1 MSQFQLFPSPS
12 RTKASTNPFRLENQ
26 RDTGTQPRGSIPL
39 NDLNGKDIKT
49 EALLFQIVD
58 DANSM
63 KAAKKAK
70 PPRSTPVSIPETVQ
84 ELRTPESLFSKSPKD
99 NTKSQWGSP
108 ASNVSQAS
116 PTGSRNN
123 HVASPLAQGA
133 SGAYS
138 SPVIPMRSIFPQYNP
153 NVPLSQQQYYP
164 QLSTNTRTHRPKE
177 LPFTPPPEIDRALG
191 PKTVP
196 ASVMNFPAG
205 VLDQVEIQYSST
217 TELRSLWE
225 AANGQRP
232 QDLAGNFNLRVAR
245 TEAETYTFGDPH
257 APFYKMQTYSTNEL
271 SITRTNPSK
280 PNSSIPIMMLKLE
293 DRRREPPN
301 DGLVSILFSRLAAM
315 LAIDEAE
322 VLARKRHLGPLEAA
336 EAEGK
341 ALKRAAAQESCR
353 LSWNNA
359 KQLYELHHPSLTKL
373 PPPALVGAAG
383 IPLSPV
389 RSMYSGLL
397 HISVSTPSKES
408 DSRQPPTILVT
419 TPMSANAVEGANM
432 AATPRTSTLPL
443 TDADE
448 PLASLDLCTL
458 TLSISAA
465 AIIATVPSL
474 YAIDSLVT
482 AMLAVA
488 VSDEST
494 NTVLTDMEL
503 YDPTKEA
510 LSKRSSADS
519 NIKSHAEHEDAKE
532 GMQLMS
538 KIRSARSQCADS
550 TQRKWFHFWGPPKPA
565 KPKTKKI
572 MVEEFDLEKY
582 GRYGDGSS
590 RAGQKLPGLTRGCL
604 RMLFWGLDLLV
615 RVLTMLMGRDDDENA
630 YDFPSSCFATYLR
643 MNHEYLAAFRKKTPS
658 S

>member
-12 RTKASTNPFRLENQ
+12 NTKAPKNPFRLENS
-26 RDTGTQPRGSIPL
+26 RATRTPPIGSIPL
-39 NDLNGKDIKT
+39 NDLNGKDIRT

-58 DANSM
+58 DAKGI
-63 KAAKKAK
+63 KAAKKVK
-70 PPRSTPVSIPETVQ
+70 SPRSAPVSIPETVQ
-84 ELRTPESLFSKSPKD
+84 ELRTPESLFSQSPKN
-99 NTKSQWGSP
+99 NTANQWGSP
-108 ASNVSQAS
+108 AYKVSRAS
-116 PTGSRNN
+116 PPGSSNN
-123 HVASPLAQGA
+123 HIATQLAQRA
-133 SGAYS
+133 SEASS

-153 NVPLSQQQYYP
+153 NVPLSQQQYHP
-164 QLSTNTRTHRPKE
+164 QLSANTRTHRPKE
-177 LPFTPPPEIDRALG
+177 LSFTPPPEIDRALG

-205 VLDQVEIQYSST
+205 VLDQVEIQYSSI
-217 TELRSLWE
+217 TELKSLWE

-245 TEAETYTFGDPH
+245 TEAETYTFGDPQ
-257 APFYKMQTYSTNEL
+257 APFYKMQIYSTKEL
-271 SITRTNPSK
+271 SVTRTNPSK

-293 DRRREPPN
+293 DRRRETPN

-315 LAIDEAE
+315 LALDEAE
-322 VLARKRHLGPLEAA
+322 VLARKHHLGPTEAA

-383 IPLSPV
+383 VPLSPV
-389 RSMYSGLL
+389 RSKYSGLL
-397 HISVSTPSKES
+397 HISVSTPSKELG
-408 DSRQPPTILVT
+408 SRQPPTILAT

-443 TDADE
+443 TECDE
-448 PLASLDLCTL
+448 PLASLDLGTL

-510 LSKRSSADS
+510 LSKQTSADS
-519 NIKSHAEHEDAKE
+519 NIKSLDEHEDAQE
-532 GMQLMS
+532 GIQLMS
-538 KIRSARSQCADS
+538 KIKRARSQSADS
-550 TQRKWFHFWGPPKPA
+550 TQRKWFHFWRPQRPA

-582 GRYGDGSS
+582 GRYGYGSS
-590 RAGQKLPGLTRGCL
+590 REGQKLPGLTRGCL
-604 RMLFWGLDLLV
+604 RILFWGLDILV
-615 RVLTMLMGRDDDENA
+615 RVLTMMNA
-630 YDFPSSCFATYLR
+630 YD
-643 MNHEYLAAFRKKTPS
+643 
-658 S
+658 

>member
-12 RTKASTNPFRLENQ
+12 TTKASKNPFRLENQ
-26 RDTGTQPRGSIPL
+26 RTAGTHPMGSIPL
-39 NDLNGKDIKT
+39 NDLNGKDIRT

-58 DANSM
+58 DAKSI
-63 KAAKKAK
+63 KPAKKTK
-70 PPRSTPVSIPETVQ
+70 TPRSTPVSVPETVQ
-84 ELRTPESLFSKSPKD
+84 ELRTPESLFSKSPK
-99 NTKSQWGSP
+99 NGTTNQWGSP
-108 ASNVSQAS
+108 AYKVSQAS
-116 PTGSRNN
+116 PTGSGKI
-123 HVASPLAQGA
+123 HIATQLAQGTSEA
-133 SGAYS
+133 SS

-153 NVPLSQQQYYP
+153 DVSLSQQQYYP
-164 QLSTNTRTHRPKE
+164 QLSANTRKHRPKE
-177 LPFTPPPEIDRALG
+177 LSFTPPPEIDRALG

-205 VLDQVEIQYSST
+205 VLDQVEIQYSSI

-232 QDLAGNFNLRVAR
+232 QDLAGTFNLRVAR
-245 TEAETYTFGDPH
+245 TEAETYTFGDPQ

-271 SITRTNPSK
+271 SVTRTNPSK

-322 VLARKRHLGPLEAA
+322 AFARKHHLGPSEAA

-359 KQLYELHHPSLTKL
+359 KHLYELHHPSLTKL

-389 RSMYSGLL
+389 RSKYSGLL

-408 DSRQPPTILVT
+408 NSRQPPTILVT

-443 TDADE
+443 ADSDE
-448 PLASLDLCTL
+448 LLASLDLGTL

-465 AIIATVPSL
+465 AITATIPSL

-488 VSDEST
+488 VSDEAS

-510 LSKRSSADS
+510 LSKHSSLNS
-519 NIKSHAEHEDAKE
+519 NIKSLAEQEDAKE
-532 GMQLMS
+532 GIQLLS
-538 KIRSARSQCADS
+538 KIKFANPQSTDS
-550 TQRKWFHFWGPPKPA
+550 TQRKWFHFWRPQKPT

-572 MVEEFDLEKY
+572 VVEEFDLEKY
-582 GRYGDGSS
+582 GRYGYGSS
-590 RAGQKLPGLTRGCL
+590 REGQKLPGLTRGCL
-604 RMLFWGLDLLV
+604 RILFWGLDILVRILTMMVKIIAWLLV
-615 RVLTMLMGRDDDENA
+615 NLTRCTTSA
-630 YDFPSSCFATYLR
+630 KA
-643 MNHEYLAAFRKKTPS
+643 
-658 S
+658 

>member
-12 RTKASTNPFRLENQ
+12 SAKASKNPFRLEDK
-26 RDTGTQPRGSIPL
+26 RATGTSPIPL
-39 NDLNGKDIKT
+39 NDLRGKDIRT

-58 DANSM
+58 DTKSI
-63 KAAKKAK
+63 KAAKRVKT
-70 PPRSTPVSIPETVQ
+70 PRSMPVSIPETVQ
-84 ELRTPESLFSKSPKD
+84 EQRTPGSLFGQSPKD
-99 NTKSQWGSP
+99 TTNQWGSP
-108 ASNVSQAS
+108 TYKASQTSL
-116 PTGSRNN
+116 TGSNN
-123 HVASPLAQGA
+123 NFVAVQLAQEA
-133 SGAYS
+133 PETSS
-138 SPVIPMRSIFPQYNP
+138 SPDIPMRSIFPQYDH
-153 NVPLSQQQYYP
+153 NVPLSLQQYYP
-164 QLSTNTRTHRPKE
+164 QFSSNSRTHRPKE
-177 LPFTPPPEIDRALG
+177 LSFTPPPEIDRALG

-205 VLDQVEIQYSST
+205 VLDQVEVQYSSI

-245 TEAETYTFGDPH
+245 TEAETYTFGDPQ

-271 SITRTNPSK
+271 SVTRTNPSK

-293 DRRREPPN
+293 DRRREHPN

-322 VLARKRHLGPLEAA
+322 AFAKKHHLGPSDAA

-353 LSWNNA
+353 LSWNNT
-359 KQLYELHHPSLTKL
+359 KRLYELHHPSLTKL

-389 RSMYSGLL
+389 RSKYSGLL

-443 TDADE
+443 ADSDE
-448 PLASLDLCTL
+448 PLASLDLGTL

-465 AIIATVPSL
+465 AIIATIPSL

-488 VSDEST
+488 AADEST
-494 NTVLTDMEL
+494 KSVLADMEL

-510 LSKRSSADS
+510 LSKQRSVES
-519 NIKSHAEHEDAKE
+519 NVKSLAEHEDAKE
-532 GMQLMS
+532 GIRLMS
-538 KIRSARSQCADS
+538 KIKLAKSQS
-550 TQRKWFHFWGPPKPA
+550 VNPTQRKWFHFWRSQRPVKS
-565 KPKTKKI
+565 KNQKI
-572 MVEEFDLEKY
+572 TVEEFDLEKY
-582 GRYGDGSS
+582 GRYGYGSS
-590 RAGQKLPGLTRGCL
+590 REGQKLPGLTRACL
-604 RMLFWGLDLLV
+604 RMLFWGLEILV
-615 RVLTMLMGRDDDENA
+615 YVLTMMVKIIAWLLVNVSR
-630 YDFPSSCFATYLR
+630 CATS
-643 MNHEYLAAFRKKTPS
+643 AKA
-658 S
+658 

>member
-12 RTKASTNPFRLENQ
+12 KTKASKNPFRLENQ
-26 RDTGTQPRGSIPL
+26 RAAGTHPMGSIPL
-39 NDLNGKDIKT
+39 NDLNGKGIRT

-58 DANSM
+58 DAKSI
-63 KAAKKAK
+63 KTVKKAK
-70 PPRSTPVSIPETVQ
+70 TPRSTPVSVPETVQ
-84 ELRTPESLFSKSPKD
+84 ELRTPESLFSKSPK
-99 NTKSQWGSP
+99 NGTANQWGSP
-108 ASNVSQAS
+108 AYKVSQAS
-116 PTGSRNN
+116 ATGSGNN
-123 HVASPLAQGA
+123 HIATQLAQGTSEA
-133 SGAYS
+133 SS

-153 NVPLSQQQYYP
+153 DVSLSQQQYYP
-164 QLSTNTRTHRPKE
+164 QLSANTRTHRPKE
-177 LPFTPPPEIDRALG
+177 LSFTPPPEIDRALG

-205 VLDQVEIQYSST
+205 VLDQVEIQYSSI

-245 TEAETYTFGDPH
+245 TEAETYTFGDPQ

-271 SITRTNPSK
+271 SVTRTNPSK

-293 DRRREPPN
+293 DRRRETPN

-322 VLARKRHLGPLEAA
+322 VFARKHHLGPSEAA

-389 RSMYSGLL
+389 RSKYSGLL
-397 HISVSTPSKES
+397 HISVSIPSKES
-408 DSRQPPTILVT
+408 NSRQPPTILVT

-443 TDADE
+443 ADSDE
-448 PLASLDLCTL
+448 LLASLDLGTL

-465 AIIATVPSL
+465 AIIATIPSL

-488 VSDEST
+488 VSDEAT

-510 LSKRSSADS
+510 LSKHSSVNS
-519 NIKSHAEHEDAKE
+519 NIKSLAEHEDANE
-532 GMQLMS
+532 GIQLMS
-538 KIRSARSQCADS
+538 KIKFAKSQSADS
-550 TQRKWFHFWGPPKPA
+550 TERTWFHFWRSQKPT

-582 GRYGDGSS
+582 GRYGYGSS
-590 RAGQKLPGLTRGCL
+590 REGQKLPGLTRGCL
-604 RMLFWGLDLLV
+604 RILFWGLDILVRILTMMVKIIAWLLV
-615 RVLTMLMGRDDDENA
+615 NLTR
-630 YDFPSSCFATYLR
+630 CATS
-643 MNHEYLAAFRKKTPS
+643 AKA
-658 S
+658 